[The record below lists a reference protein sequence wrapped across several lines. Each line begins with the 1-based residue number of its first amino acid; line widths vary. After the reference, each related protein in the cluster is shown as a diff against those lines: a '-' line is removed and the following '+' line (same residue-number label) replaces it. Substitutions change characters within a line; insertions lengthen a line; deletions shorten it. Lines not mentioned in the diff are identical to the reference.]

1 MRSTEQDRLAQQR
14 KDASGTLNRVSTSL
28 RANLSAKS
36 PFKPRAALML
46 ATVAVLALT
55 IPQRAFAVTPE
66 SPEVKQVIEKALVF
80 LEKEEEE
87 RLGGKCL
94 QAMCF
99 LKNGRPVTHPKVE
112 AAVKACQASDVK
124 SEDVYS
130 NGLAIIFLCEL
141 DPQLHRALIQK
152 HLTGL
157 LAKQKRHGGWGYE
170 GQETGDTSQVQYAA
184 LGIWMAG
191 RHGFQVPLDTTERL
205 AGWLMR
211 TQDPSGAW
219 GYQGNDPGNYQQRV
233 QQSEI
238 RPSLVAAG
246 LGSVYISADLLGIS
260 DIKERQPETGL
271 PPALRVVGDDAKKV
285 QRGGISKVIDATRLR
300 KTMADG
306 NAWFAKNYTLDS
318 AEWTHYYFYG
328 LERYH
333 SYRELVEGTSER
345 EPRWYND
352 IFALLKRTQ
361 QASGSWNGGDNEVVA
376 TCFSVLFLVRS
387 SRKAIQKIADLGEGV
402 LLGGM
407 GLPPSTADLQERNG
421 QIVETPLGGTV
432 DELIAIL
439 NNPDSPEF
447 DQLSNSPGAVSL
459 DSDVTRRSG
468 QIAKLRALVSAGAFQ
483 SRLVA
488 VRTLGRVRDFDNVP
502 FLLYALT
509 DPDVRVVLEA
519 DKGLRFI
526 SRKFDGVG
534 LPPEPSPTEIRA
546 AQTEWKEW
554 FLSVRPDA
562 ELLE

>member
-1 MRSTEQDRLAQQR
+1 MT
-14 KDASGTLNRVSTSL
+14 
-28 RANLSAKS
+28 
-36 PFKPRAALML
+36 M
-46 ATVAVLALT
+46 
-55 IPQRAFAVTPE
+55 PQPAFGVTPE

-80 LEKEEEE
+80 LEREEEQ

-94 QAMCF
+94 QGMCF
-99 LKNGRPVTHPKVE
+99 LKTGRPASHPKVQE
-112 AAVKACQASDVK
+112 ALKACQASTVS

-141 DPQLHRALIQK
+141 DPQQHTALIQK
-152 HLTGL
+152 YLSAL
-157 LAKQKRHGGWGYE
+157 LAKQKRHGGWGYAE
-170 GQETGDTSQVQYAA
+170 QQTGDTSQVQYAA
-184 LGIWMAG
+184 LGIWMA
-191 RHGFQVPLDTTERL
+191 RRNGFQVPLDSIERL

-219 GYQGNDPGNYQQRV
+219 GYQGVDPGNYQQRV
-233 QQSEI
+233 QQAEI

-246 LGSVYISADLLGIS
+246 LGSVYISADLLGIT

-306 NAWFAKNYTLDS
+306 NGWFAKNFSFDS

-328 LERYH
+328 LERYF
-333 SYRELVEGTSER
+333 SYRELIEGTSER

-352 IFALLKRTQ
+352 GFAILQRTQ
-361 QASGSWNGGDNEVVA
+361 QKSGSWNGGDNEIVA

-387 SRKAIQKIADLGEGV
+387 SRKTIQKIADLGDGV
-402 LLGGM
+402 LVGGM
-407 GLPPSTADLQERNG
+407 GLPPATADLQERNG
-421 QIVETPLGGTV
+421 KIVETPLGGTV
-432 DELIAIL
+432 DELIALL

-447 DQLSNSPGAVSL
+447 AQLADSPGAIAL

-488 VRTLGRVRDFDNVP
+488 VRTLGQVRDFDNVP

-509 DPDVRVVLEA
+509 DPDVRIVLEA

-526 SRKFDGVG
+526 SRKFGGVG
-534 LPPEPSPTEIRA
+534 LPSTPSPTEIRA
-546 AQTEWKEW
+546 AQTAWKEW